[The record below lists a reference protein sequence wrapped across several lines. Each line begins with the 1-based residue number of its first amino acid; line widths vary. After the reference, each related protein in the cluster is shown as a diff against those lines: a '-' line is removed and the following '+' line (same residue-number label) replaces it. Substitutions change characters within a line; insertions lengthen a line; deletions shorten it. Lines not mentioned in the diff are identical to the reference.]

1 MNITHETTELQN
13 TTITNFTIKTSW
25 NTINA
30 TIVTT
35 ADGEDVL
42 IVDGRSTVLDEY
54 DMRAEFITA
63 LPSLDDFEI
72 DTFIG
77 YFINL
82 Y

>member
-1 MNITHETTELQN
+1 MNITHETTNLQN
-13 TTITNFTIKTSW
+13 TTITTFTIKTSW

-30 TIVTT
+30 TLVTT
-35 ADGEDVL
+35 ADAEDVM
-42 IVDGRSTVLDEY
+42 IVDGNTTVLDDY

-72 DTFIG
+72 DTFIE
-77 YFINL
+77 YFIDL